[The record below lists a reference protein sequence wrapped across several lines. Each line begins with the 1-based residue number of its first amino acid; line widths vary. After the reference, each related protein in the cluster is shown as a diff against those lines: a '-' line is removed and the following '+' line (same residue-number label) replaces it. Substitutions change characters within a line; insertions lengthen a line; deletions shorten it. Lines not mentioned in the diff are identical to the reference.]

1 MHFEFRRDGLA
12 RPGVSAT
19 RPPALHRPS
28 GTPIPAQLKC
38 HSVGGGTNAAAFHV
52 RASAV
57 ERSAVNHARDANLRK
72 VARTAAPRANEWKSL
87 YGALDYQLRQRRP
100 NSARSRGVFAREG
113 K

>member
-1 MHFEFRRDGLA
+1 MQFELG
-12 RPGVSAT
+12 
-19 RPPALHRPS
+19 
-28 GTPIPAQLKC
+28 GTGWPAQEYPLPAPRPYTDLLERLFLHKLKC
-38 HSVGGGTNAAAFHV
+38 HSVGGGTSAAAFHV

-57 ERSAVNHARDANLRK
+57 QRSTVNHARDANLRK